1 MCFKIKVKLVTRY
14 HVIKTMVSDYDF
26 KFFKLVKIIVTNYSF
41 KLKVKII
48 VGHYGFNQ
56 LIFFQNRSH

>member
-1 MCFKIKVKLVTRY
+1 MSRY
-14 HVIKTMVSDYDF
+14 HVTKIIINDYDF